1 MNEIETISYKGHEIG
16 ITMTNTQKAH
26 ANGIICP

>member
-16 ITMTNTQKAH
+16 IYYDEYAETH
-26 ANGIICP
+26 VLGIICL

>member
-1 MNEIETISYKGHEIG
+1 MNEIETISYKGHKIG
-16 ITMTNTQKAH
+16 IYYDESAESH